1 MEIHDKKKIQPD
13 VSDGRWTRY
22 RPRGN
27 TVRTL
32 ITQSETCK
40 ESSLK
45 RRKKEKIFWVEVC
58 GRDLSRSTSRRVL

>member
-1 MEIHDKKKIQPD
+1 MEIYDKKKIQPD

-45 RRKKEKIFWVEVC
+45 RRKK
-58 GRDLSRSTSRRVL
+58 